1 MKKGFIKKEFKAI
14 LVSVLVISII
24 FNIYSVYK
32 INDYKYKI
40 EQQAFNY
47 IDDIR
52 QRNESNMEILSKS
65 LKDNNIK
72 NEELLKLYKNYD
84 TIASDIIG
92 LWQRYSSY
100 ESSTIN
106 VVIKKN
112 INTNKA
118 IENEIH
124 GFIKEY
130 ILATLNNEM
139 KNEKNK
145 LVLEGDDRVCFD
157 AMYNMSVKIYN
168 YFNEFNQNTLY
179 GASGEIREKKIIK
192 NHYWIDMLEGIYA
205 ISEEYIN
212 IQWKIEME
220 VQ

>member
-1 MKKGFIKKEFKAI
+1 MKKSFIKKEFKSI
-14 LVSVLVISII
+14 LVSLLVISIV

-72 NEELLKLYKNYD
+72 NEELLKLYKNYG

-100 ESSTIN
+100 ESNTIN
-106 VVIKKN
+106 VVVKKN

-145 LVLEGDDRVCFD
+145 LVLEGDDKDCFD
-157 AMYNMSVKIYN
+157 AMYSISVKIYN
-168 YFNEFNQNTLY
+168 YFNEFNQNMLY
-179 GASGEIREKKIIK
+179 GASGETREKKIIK